1 MVLTQ
6 LLDKPLYDVVSK
18 NIVKLSS
25 KESALNA
32 IKKMKSNNTRYVLII
47 HNGEAV
53 GVVTKTDILFKVIY
67 QRIDPVTIMVRDIM
81 SSPVITLPASAKIS
95 DAINIM
101 NKHTIRQIF
110 VGSDTSIVGVITRDM
125 LFDLIYDTSIKSKS
139 KEIIDKIKLQVNN
152 DELRCPYCDS
162 IFEYKDEL
170 SKHIDEIHIGKGVLE
185 GDLRKVF

>member
-6 LLDKPLYDVVSK
+6 VLDKPLYEIVNK

-25 KESALNA
+25 KESALTA
-32 IKKMKSNNTRYVLII
+32 IKKMKSNNTRYALII

-67 QRIDPVTIMVRDIM
+67 QRIDPATIMVRDIM

-95 DAINIM
+95 DALNMM
-101 NKHTIRQIF
+101 NKHIIRQVF

-125 LFDLIYDTSIKSKS
+125 LFDLIYNTSINS
-139 KEIIDKIKLQVNN
+139 KEITDKIKLQVSN